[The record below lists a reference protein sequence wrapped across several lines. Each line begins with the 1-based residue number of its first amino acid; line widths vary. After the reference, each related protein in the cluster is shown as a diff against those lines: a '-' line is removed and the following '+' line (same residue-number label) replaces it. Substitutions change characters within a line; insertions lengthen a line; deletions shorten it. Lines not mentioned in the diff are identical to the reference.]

1 MFKFIKDLM
10 VNFDFM
16 SMDNPPENE
25 EETKAHIDHDEE
37 KEGYPLLNI
46 NFMLTTEGFL
56 FIDLENTTRKVE
68 ADELATVINYI
79 SSYKGQLD
87 VLEIIKAN
95 LSDSDQEEM
104 YDEFIQHFIKL
115 KANEASLL
123 DERKEEDSSPYINP
137 SEMLP

>member
-16 SMDNPPENE
+16 SMDNPPESE
-25 EETKAHIDHDEE
+25 EETKAQIDHDEE

-79 SSYKGQLD
+79 SSYRGQLD

-95 LSDSDQEEM
+95 LSESDQEEM

-123 DERKEEDSSPYINP
+123 DERKEQDSTPYINP